1 MLSKA
6 DCLEVTL
13 CWLFCENLIGGY
25 IANLMH
31 HYRYKKILNG
41 KGNFFFQSEG
51 NFCVD
56 NDINCIIAVEYTTLN
71 NMNIRRIV
79 NSLLDQCRGPQKL
92 ESVLFQS

>member
-41 KGNFFFQSEG
+41 KGNFFLIFIKGFFFIQTWMLSFVSQSLSKSMTRKKKH
-51 NFCVD
+51 F
-56 NDINCIIAVEYTTLN
+56 TT
-71 NMNIRRIV
+71 
-79 NSLLDQCRGPQKL
+79 
-92 ESVLFQS
+92 F